1 MLCFFLAF
9 AHFFVAME
17 HVGPAKIRL
26 RARSAVPLLHLR
38 HVAAKDSK
46 LITDDCGFVGGAK
59 MPLDEHDELLCP

>member
-1 MLCFFLAF
+1 
-9 AHFFVAME
+9 ME

-46 LITDDCGFVGGAK
+46 LITDDYGFVAGAK
-59 MPLDEHDELLCP
+59 MPLDEHDELSCP